1 MKKAIS
7 APKIFDGINFYQN
20 HAVLIDGETVVG
32 VSSLQMVPSNFTL
45 ECHSKG
51 VLAPGFVDWQVNGGG
66 GVLFNNETT
75 VEGLRRI
82 VKGHHTGGTT
92 SLLPTIVSDTK
103 EKRKQAVEA
112 VRTYISSG
120 EKGILGLHL
129 EGPYFASARR
139 GTHDQAYL
147 SVISED
153 DISWLSSLSDL
164 KLLVTLAPEILKAGQ
179 IKSLCDHGVIVCAGH
194 TDAYSNQI
202 SQALNE
208 GLRGFTHLYNAMR
221 PATGREP
228 GVVGSALIDQD
239 SWCGIIVDGHHVDSK
254 MVRLAHLAKPR
265 GKLCLVTDSMATI
278 GSQSNSF
285 ELYGNTITEQNG
297 CLINS
302 EGRLAGSAI
311 SMIEAVRNSHI
322 DVGIELSE
330 CLRMASV
337 YPAEFLDIEADI
349 GLLKNNYRADIVHFD
364 EHFKV
369 LQTWVAGEAML

>member
-7 APKIFDGINFYQN
+7 APQIFDGNEFFQS
-20 HAVLIDGETVVG
+20 HAVLIEGETVVG
-32 VSSLQMVPSNFTL
+32 VSSLEMVPSDFTL
-45 ECHSKG
+45 ERLTKG

-66 GVLFNNETT
+66 GVLFNNETS

-92 SLLPTIVSDTK
+92 SLLPTIVSDTA
-103 EKRKQAVEA
+103 ETRKQAVVA
-112 VRTYISSG
+112 VGDYISSG
-120 EKGILGLHL
+120 EKGVLGLHL
-129 EGPYFASARR
+129 EGPYFASERR
-139 GTHDQAYL
+139 GTHDEAYL
-147 SVISED
+147 SAISEN
-153 DISWLSSLSDL
+153 DILWLGSLTDFT
-164 KLLVTLAPEILKAGQ
+164 LLVTLAPEILKAGQ
-179 IKSLCDHGVIVCAGH
+179 IKALCDHGVIVCAGH
-194 TDAYSNQI
+194 TDARSDQI
-202 SQALNE
+202 SQALSE

-228 GVVGSALIDQD
+228 GVVGSALVDQN
-239 SWCGIIVDGHHVDSK
+239 SWCGIIVDGHHVDSQ
-254 MVRLAHLAKPR
+254 MVRLAHLAKPK
-265 GKLCLVTDSMATI
+265 GKLCLVTDSMATV

-330 CLRMASV
+330 CLRMASL
-337 YPAEFLDIEADI
+337 YPATFLDIDDAF
-349 GLLKNNYRADIVHFD
+349 GFLKNNYRADIVHFD